1 MGGCLLTLG
10 KGCFGVGFE
19 RSATKENARA
29 IGAANPLWGGAHIDV
44 IIRIELFKPIS
55 RTHSEQGSHSTRS
68 SSRYSFPALHARRSF
83 CFLIFRLFFSFLGN
97 RQEFFFFCLFFGP
110 HHQHSAHIFSY
121 VLGCCCC
128 CYALASALRSFI
140 SVLEFFLSFPF
151 CVSSRLAIILFLLLP
166 PFVPSR
172 LVCIYQKLVYSSS
185 VSLCSFPASNKIA
198 NKSSTPFD
206 AQQNTHTLFF
216 SLAF

>member
-1 MGGCLLTLG
+1 L
-10 KGCFGVGFE
+10 
-19 RSATKENARA
+19 A
-29 IGAANPLWGGAHIDV
+29 IAKN
-44 IIRIELFKPIS
+44 
-55 RTHSEQGSHSTRS
+55 
-68 SSRYSFPALHARRSF
+68 
-83 CFLIFRLFFSFLGN
+83 
-97 RQEFFFFCLFFGP
+97 FFFL
-110 HHQHSAHIFSY
+110 
-121 VLGCCCC
+121 
-128 CYALASALRSFI
+128 
-140 SVLEFFLSFPF
+140 FFLSFLDHTTSRALISFHMCWAAAAAATRLRRLSALLFPSWSF
-151 CVSSRLAIILFLLLP
+151 CVSSRLTIILFLLLP

>member
-1 MGGCLLTLG
+1 MGWGL
-10 KGCFGVGFE
+10 KGARRWKTHG
-19 RSATKENARA
+19 RSEPQIRS
-29 IGAANPLWGGAHIDV
+29 GGAHIDV

-83 CFLIFRLFFSFLGN
+83 FFLIFLFFVRFFHFLAIAKNFSF
-97 RQEFFFFCLFFGP
+97 FVSFFFGP
-110 HHQHSAHIFSY
+110 HHQQSAHIFSY
-121 VLGCCCC
+121 VLGCCCCC

-151 CVSSRLAIILFLLLP
+151 CVSSRLTIILFLLLP